1 MKSTTLLTRNL
12 TLRPLSLSDAEALL
26 PVFSDEETM
35 RYWAHG
41 PVASIAELKTR
52 IAYNLTAEP
61 DPPNA
66 FAIAETAGGPALGW
80 VSLYAFHDGNAGAG
94 YILNKSVRGRGYARE
109 ALRALLDYAFG
120 PRGLHRVYLDIDPEN
135 SASIGLAQS
144 MQFRWEGHF
153 KESFLR
159 DGVYYDSVF
168 YAMLAREW
176 RALKSSA

>member
-1 MKSTTLLTRNL
+1 MISAVIFTQRLA
-12 TLRPLSLSDAEALL
+12 LRPLSLDDAQALY
-26 PVFSDEETM
+26 PVFADADTM

-41 PVASIAELKTR
+41 PVTSIQDMRKSIEH
-52 IAYNLTAEP
+52 NLTPQGA
-61 DPPNA
+61 PPNA
-66 FAIAETAGGPALGW
+66 FAICESRDGPALGW

-94 YILNKSVRGRGYARE
+94 YILNKDYRGRGYVRE
-109 ALRALLDYAFG
+109 ALSRLLEYAFAE
-120 PRGLHRVYLDIDPEN
+120 RGLNRVYLDIDPEN
-135 SASIGLAQS
+135 SASIGLAQG

-176 RALKSSA
+176 RALRG